1 MDFLVVQFHSTI
13 KPPKI
18 TYYISKIYILYIKNL
33 HIIHQKKPVHYFH
46 NEQV

>member
-18 TYYISKIYILYIKNL
+18 TYYISKIYILYIK
-33 HIIHQKKPVHYFH
+33 KPVHYFH